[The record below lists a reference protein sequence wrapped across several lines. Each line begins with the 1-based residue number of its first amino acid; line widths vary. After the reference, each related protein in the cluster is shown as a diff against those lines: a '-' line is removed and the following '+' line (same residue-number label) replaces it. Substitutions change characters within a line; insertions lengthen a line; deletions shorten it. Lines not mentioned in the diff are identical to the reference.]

1 MAINRRILLSGT
13 AAAVAAP
20 ALIPSTVFGQ
30 DKVIRFS
37 MPQDFTRIYTFVTS
51 EYSQGQRDYFT
62 LVNERVPSRTR
73 ST

>member
-37 MPQDFTRIYTFVTS
+37 MPHRML
-51 EYSQGQRDYFT
+51 G
-62 LVNERVPSRTR
+62 
-73 ST
+73 